1 MNQSETTSTRPTG
14 IKHTAIGK
22 QTRSIHLLPM
32 ETVMIKH
39 EKLGDFDTAPP
50 DDPLVKKITLS
61 GRNADERGRF
71 NLHLTSVQHTTTTPL

>member
-1 MNQSETTSTRPTG
+1 
-14 IKHTAIGK
+14 
-22 QTRSIHLLPM
+22 M